1 MKTKENCKIMK
12 KNVYLEKLNLDYD
25 GTIKYLK
32 DSFGDEEFNVD
43 GQLVINL
50 FELFEAKLNNE
61 KNKQ

>member
-1 MKTKENCKIMK
+1 MK